1 MKQELIYQAIL
12 STLAHEA
19 TDEEQKI
26 VDEWLRES
34 EENREEYEGM
44 RRMYE
49 KATAPRKPKQFD
61 ADRAWKQ
68 VADHTIYKKKSWYL
82 SMWVRYAAVVAVV
95 VASGL
100 FFITDWFRAD
110 SLDGIDMMA
119 YNEPTLLLEGGMRL
133 I

>member
-19 TDEEQKI
+19 TDEETKKI

-49 KATAPRKPKQFD
+49 KATAPRKPNQFD

-68 VADHTIYKKKSWYL
+68 VATIPYIKRKVGICLCGCAMRCSCCSCCGGKRIVLYHRL
-82 SMWVRYAAVVAVV
+82 VPCGQ
-95 VASGL
+95 SGW
-100 FFITDWFRAD
+100 DRH
-110 SLDGIDMMA
+110 DG
-119 YNEPTLLLEGGMRL
+119 LQ
-133 I
+133 

>member
-44 RRMYE
+44 RRM
-49 KATAPRKPKQFD
+49 RKRRLLVNPNNLMQTGLGN
-61 ADRAWKQ
+61 RWP
-68 VADHTIYKKKSWYL
+68 TIPYIKRK
-82 SMWVRYAAVVAVV
+82 V
-95 VASGL
+95 
-100 FFITDWFRAD
+100 
-110 SLDGIDMMA
+110 GICLCGCA
-119 YNEPTLLLEGGMRL
+119 MRPL
-133 I
+133 